1 VLKLIVVYALHV
13 LKSFNVMA
21 KDVFFLVMYLETVTE
36 SIIKST
42 GNYRSVEYFDKHNFK
57 LLCQNN
63 SNLTKE
69 PSPQYFES

>member
-1 VLKLIVVYALHV
+1 
-13 LKSFNVMA
+13 MA

-42 GNYRSVEYFDKHNFK
+42 GNYRSVEYFDKHK